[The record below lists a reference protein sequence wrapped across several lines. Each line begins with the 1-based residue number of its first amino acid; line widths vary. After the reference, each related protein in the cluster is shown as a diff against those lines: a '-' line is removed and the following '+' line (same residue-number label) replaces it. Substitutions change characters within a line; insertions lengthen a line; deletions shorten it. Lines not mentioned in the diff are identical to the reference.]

1 MTRQCIVFTD
11 LDGTLLDKETYS
23 HTAALPALQ
32 RLEALQIPL
41 VLNSSKT
48 VPEILSLR
56 KQLGNQHP
64 FVVENGAAVIIP
76 SHYFEDTANFEALAP
91 FDDDETYCIE
101 RFAQPHSAIIDT
113 LLEARRHDFQF
124 TGFFDLSV
132 EKLAEITG
140 LPESGARNAKQ
151 RIGSEPILYNG
162 DLEAFEAFL
171 AQHHLRAVQGGRF
184 LHVMGQFDKATGVN
198 FLLEAYRKHYA
209 PAQIYSIALGDS
221 HNDEQMLNS
230 VDTPIVIK
238 SPHSAQVHIEHP
250 DRVRYSLA
258 TGASGWNE
266 QLLALLNE
274 PQ

>member
-1 MTRQCIVFTD
+1 MTQQRIIFTD

-23 HTAALPALQ
+23 HTAAIPALH
-32 RLEALQIPL
+32 RIDALSIPL

-76 SHYFEDTANFEALAP
+76 SHYFEDTNTLEPLP
-91 FDDDETYCIE
+91 TLEDDAAYCVQ
-101 RFAQPHSAIIDT
+101 RFAAPHSSIINA

-140 LPESGARNAKQ
+140 LPKSGAHNAKQ
-151 RIGSEPILYNG
+151 RLGSEPILFNG
-162 DLEAFEAFL
+162 DIAAFTRFL
-171 AQHHLRAVQGGRF
+171 AERQLRAVQGGRF

-198 FLLEAYRKHYA
+198 FLLDAYKKHYA
-209 PAQIYSIALGDS
+209 PAQISSIALGDS
-221 HNDEQMLNS
+221 HNDEQMLNC
-230 VDTPIVIK
+230 VDIPIVIN
-238 SPHSAQVHIEHP
+238 SPHSAQIQIDNP
-250 DRVRYSLA
+250 KRVRYSQA